1 MNPME
6 RMEKK
11 TGEMIKAVHK
21 RDGLKGSTG
30 KRPRAPVN
38 LLQPYTSGDVV
49 NMAKE
54 ATEKKEEEIKAKKR
68 KQEEKAKLKEE
79 RENQMQIRK
88 KEAEKRRMKLN

>member
-49 NMAKE
+49 N
-54 ATEKKEEEIKAKKR
+54 I
-68 KQEEKAKLKEE
+68 
-79 RENQMQIRK
+79 IF
-88 KEAEKRRMKLN
+88 